1 MIPFP
6 NSTRSLGIAPSCRAL
21 QGCIES
27 FSRSFVDGSDLPLGE
42 KSVKWKS
49 ESGQKWS
56 VRIVFK
62 SQRDPTKSAKKNY
75 GCFTWTSPR
84 RRNPGLETAQLSFA
98 MNGVEAIST
107 DQLKQ
112 RMLEGQGGGEMQ
124 TSSCCIAS
132 PIASF
137 AVLYQAHGCW
147 CFYNSFYV
155 SKIYKERPGSFLSA
169 FCWAQ
174 NLLQEVHE
182 VVQHMSWA
190 SRLFWCGAE
199 LSKMTLATVEGYC
212 IGMCLGALLPVC
224 VIDRQTLDT
233 FLCKIY

>member
-1 MIPFP
+1 
-6 NSTRSLGIAPSCRAL
+6 
-21 QGCIES
+21 
-27 FSRSFVDGSDLPLGE
+27 
-42 KSVKWKS
+42 
-49 ESGQKWS
+49 
-56 VRIVFK
+56 
-62 SQRDPTKSAKKNY
+62 
-75 GCFTWTSPR
+75 
-84 RRNPGLETAQLSFA
+84 
-98 MNGVEAIST
+98 
-107 DQLKQ
+107 
-112 RMLEGQGGGEMQ
+112 MLEGQGGGEMQ

-233 FLCKIY
+233 FLCKIYWEVYEKSKLSLNLEPLGIKWECPCLKLSSICNPAGTIYACYYLIIFKYI